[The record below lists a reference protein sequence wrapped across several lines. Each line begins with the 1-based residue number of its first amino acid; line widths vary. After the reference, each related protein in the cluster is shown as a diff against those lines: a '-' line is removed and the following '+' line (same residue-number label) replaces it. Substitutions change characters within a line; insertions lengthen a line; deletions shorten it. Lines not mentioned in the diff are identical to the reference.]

1 MVVPSLASPARPGQ
15 TDALARL
22 DGAVVACVLWMRLTP
37 ALQADWRDAASAAP
51 EAGVRHYLVHQASP
65 LALAAAAESP
75 FVSPALRRL
84 ASERATGMPSAA
96 AFDQLAGLLAMPRDA
111 LLGALAGGNDA
122 GAEAPTR
129 LDVWA
134 EVVALREVQSAV
146 RVERALVRRFERML
160 RAPEAVVVW
169 ALLILMFVLQLALSD
184 AARAEL
190 WLPPSFARPGS
201 FASYAFVHSDTRHVV
216 LNAIALA
223 GIGPVLER
231 LLGPWRFLAA
241 FALAAAV
248 AGLVSTTFKLALD
261 WPVAT
266 MGASGAIAALGGFA
280 IVLGVSFQRRFGR
293 VPARYQWPVF
303 GGALVWSA
311 NLFFGVGLATPGVDH
326 AAHVGGLAAGV
337 VAGFVM
343 WPHLR
348 RRADDE
354 GLSVRGGVRG
364 A

>member
-37 ALQADWRDAASAAP
+37 ALQGDWRAAAAAVP
-51 EAGVRHYLVHQASP
+51 EAAVRHYLVHQASP

-75 FVSPALRRL
+75 FVSTALRTL
-84 ASERATGMPSAA
+84 ASERAAEAPSEAA
-96 AFDQLAGLLAMPRDA
+96 YDRFAALLAMPRDA
-111 LLGALAGGNDA
+111 LLGVLAGGSAA
-122 GAEAPTR
+122 GAETPTR

-160 RAPEAVVVW
+160 RAPAAVVVW
-169 ALLILMFVLQLALSD
+169 ALLIVMFSLQLALSE

-190 WLPPSFARPGS
+190 WLPPSFGRPAS
-201 FASYAFVHSDTRHVV
+201 FASYALVHSDSRHVL
-216 LNAIALA
+216 LNALALA

-241 FALAAAV
+241 FVLAAV
-248 AGLVSTTFKLALD
+248 LAGLVSTTFKLALG

-337 VAGFVM
+337 IAGFIV
-343 WPHLR
+343 WPQLR
-348 RRADDE
+348 RRAED
-354 GLSVRGGVRG
+354 VPGGVRG